1 MRELVEDAPFPAVV
15 RERSYSYFFS
25 FFSCGGAGVSLGRLS
40 IALKRTSPP
49 ITCSAQYKRIRSAQC
64 GARTFPCTSEIGIEE
79 HSTQITHTRAHQ
91 SGTDSTAEMA
101 DSARPR
107 AELSSVVSCAFSEIV
122 ACWTLS
128 QKPEIADSVKA
139 PSCNDQ
145 RLRLPGLNAITDGC
159 ALISK
164 PNKSES

>member
-1 MRELVEDAPFPAVV
+1 M
-15 RERSYSYFFS
+15 
-25 FFSCGGAGVSLGRLS
+25 SLGRLS

-49 ITCSAQYKRIRSAQC
+49 ITCSAQYKRSDQRNAAHGHSHAQVK
-64 GARTFPCTSEIGIEE
+64 SELK
-79 HSTQITHTRAHQ
+79 STRRKSRIHVPTNQGQ
-91 SGTDSTAEMA
+91 TDRTAEMA
-101 DSARPR
+101 DSARPH
-107 AELSSVVSCAFSEIV
+107 AELSSVVSCAFSETV

-139 PSCNDQ
+139 PSCSDQ

-164 PNKSES
+164 PNKSESQ